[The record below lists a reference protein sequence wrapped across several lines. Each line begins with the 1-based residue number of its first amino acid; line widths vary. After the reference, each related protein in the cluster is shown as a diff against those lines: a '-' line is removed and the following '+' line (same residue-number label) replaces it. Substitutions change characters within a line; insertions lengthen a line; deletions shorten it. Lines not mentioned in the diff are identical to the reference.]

1 MSIRSALLLAIVV
14 FVGTLLA
21 RLPASALVPLLPT
34 GISCQEPSGTVWH
47 GSCAQ
52 LRDGSFNL
60 SGFSWTLH
68 PVPLLRLR
76 LSAELNS
83 EDPRAVGHTGVEIT
97 RDGQISVQ
105 GLSAQLPL
113 QGGLAL
119 FPRGLAGT
127 VQIAVDG
134 AQLQRQ
140 QLLALQ
146 GSIRVLQLRSESQS
160 ADLGSFELLFPP
172 APAGSPIEGQ
182 LHDLGGPLS
191 VSGQLR
197 LMRGGGYDLSGSVA
211 AREQASPELLQAL
224 QLLGPADPQ
233 GRRTFSLAG
242 SL

>member
-14 FVGTLLA
+14 FVVTLLA
-21 RLPASALVPLLPT
+21 RLPAAALVPLLPA
-34 GISCQEPSGTVWH
+34 GVSCQMPGGTVWH

-52 LRDGSFNL
+52 LRDGSFDL
-60 SGFSWTLH
+60 SGFSWRLH
-68 PVPLLRLR
+68 PAPLLQLR
-76 LSAELNS
+76 LSAELTS
-83 EDPRAVGHTGVEIT
+83 DDPRVAGHTQVEIT
-97 RDGQISVQ
+97 RDGQI
-105 GLSAQLPL
+105 PL

-127 VQIAVDG
+127 VQIAVD
-134 AQLQRQ
+134 AARLQHE

-160 ADLGSFELLFPP
+160 ADLGSFELVFPP
-172 APAGSPIEGQ
+172 APPGSPIEGQ
-182 LHDLGGPLS
+182 LRDLGGPLS

-197 LMRGGGYDLSGSVA
+197 LMGAGGYDLSGSVA

-224 QLLGPADPQ
+224 ELLGPADPQ
-233 GRRTFSLAG
+233 GRRPFSLAG

>member
-14 FVGTLLA
+14 FVITLVA
-21 RLPASALVPLLPT
+21 RLPATALVPLLPA
-34 GISCQEPSGTVWH
+34 GVSCQTPAGTVWK

-52 LRDGSFNL
+52 LHDGAVSL
-60 SGFSWTLH
+60 DGFSWRLH
-68 PVPLLRLR
+68 PAELLRLR
-76 LSAELNS
+76 LSAELRS
-83 EDPRAVGHTGVEIT
+83 DDPRVQGHTNVQIT
-97 RDGQISVQ
+97 RDGLIRLQ

-113 QGGLAL
+113 QNGLAL

-127 VQIAVDG
+127 LQIAIEG
-134 AQLQRQ
+134 AQLQHE

-146 GSIRVLQLRSESQS
+146 GSIRVLQLRSEDQS

-172 APAGSPIEGQ
+172 APAGAPIEGQ

-191 VSGQLR
+191 VSGRLR

-211 AREQASPELLQAL
+211 ARPQASPELLQAL
-224 QLLGPADPQ
+224 QLLAPPDGQ
-233 GRRTFSLAG
+233 GRRPFSLAG